1 MEKAERRKK
10 VSVKRNP
17 FRFLGKSR
25 PKRDRDTSPAQVR
38 RRFSAVLSRW
48 GKSLAERIR
57 NLPLRSSFVLY
68 VVVFLIIALAVSSA
82 TVDRASTLRQEIYS
96 RYAVE
101 EEKQIL
107 YNGEETYAMTYI
119 SPVNVEELFT
129 PSERIQYSFY
139 DAIVILAVPFWFSV
153 CIFSAALLFYRNK
166 LRRPSGC

>member
-82 TVDRASTLRQEIYS
+82 TVDRASTLRQEI
-96 RYAVE
+96 
-101 EEKQIL
+101 
-107 YNGEETYAMTYI
+107 
-119 SPVNVEELFT
+119 
-129 PSERIQYSFY
+129 
-139 DAIVILAVPFWFSV
+139 
-153 CIFSAALLFYRNK
+153 
-166 LRRPSGC
+166 